1 MRINEML
8 TANEQLNLLKLIF
21 DNTWR
26 VLIQQAGTGYS
37 KPKRGVSRSPSK
49 AKHKTRHNKPAKPA
63 MVPVQPLPK
72 PQIQPQTIQTKPKP
86 FNTPKGQTY
95 SSRPA
100 QPQNRAFGS
109 NSQNAISSAD
119 SMQVGRVGI
128 ASRNTNTE

>member
-26 VLIQQAGTGYS
+26 VLIQQAGAGYN
-37 KPKRGVSRSPSK
+37 KPKHIVSRSTSK
-49 AKHKTRHNKPAKPA
+49 TKHKTRHHKPAKPA
-63 MVPVQPLPK
+63 MVPVQSLPK
-72 PQIQPQTIQTKPKP
+72 PQIQPQAIQTKPKP
-86 FNTPKGQTY
+86 FNIPKGQTY